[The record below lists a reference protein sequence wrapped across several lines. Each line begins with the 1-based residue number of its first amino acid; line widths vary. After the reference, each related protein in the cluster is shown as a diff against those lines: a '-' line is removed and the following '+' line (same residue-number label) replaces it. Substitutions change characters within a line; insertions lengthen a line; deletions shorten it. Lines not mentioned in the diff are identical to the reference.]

1 MIPELIYL
9 SFPILGLIGMGI
21 FIPKLAANKKNF
33 KTDKCDD
40 PAEKSRRSADRGQLV
55 SLSLMFM
62 AGIQMILKSQQPS
75 EKILLV
81 AFGFIYAA
89 VIGYMGDQMI
99 GGDDGYSFESKA
111 WQIRYGL
118 GSLTTGSFFRYLL
131 TVFLDMFISGC
142 LIDVFQ
148 IIADPLTQRVKKM
161 KLPFGSGYRDVL
173 TNNFDNILQS
183 IVAFATFMAYTND
196 TRFNWA
202 YPPNTASKE
211 DIIPIPTIKLIT
223 TVAGIVYLVANVP
236 GNAGT
241 ANIKPGSSM
250 ADTLGTKLI
259 YVCATLGL
267 LTMGS
272 MGIGFNLDPLKD
284 REQLKEKVNAALP
297 KELEGET
304 KWYLADKKWAYGLAF
319 LTIINFIGIGMPL
332 MTSSK
337 LGKLKYPIS
346 IISSLIVPGLLGSI
360 ALSADKKYFE
370 KAKKAGVKKCNVAEK
385 AVEEEAVEE
394 KK

>member
-1 MIPELIYL
+1 MIAEIIYL
-9 SFPILGLIGMGI
+9 LLPILGIIGI
-21 FIPKLAANKKNF
+21 AVFIPKLASNKKNF

-40 PAEKSRRSADRGQLV
+40 PAEKSRRAADRGQLV
-55 SLSLMFM
+55 SMSLMFM
-62 AGIQMILKSQQPS
+62 AGIQMLLKSQNPS

-99 GGDDGYSFESKA
+99 GGDDGFSFESKA

-118 GSLTTGSFFRYLL
+118 GSLTTGSFFRYLI
-131 TVFLDMFISGC
+131 TVFLDMFVSGC

-148 IIADPLTQRVKKM
+148 IVADPLTQRVKKM

-183 IVAFATFMAYTND
+183 VVAFATFMAYTND

-211 DIIPIPTIKLIT
+211 DIIPVPTIKLIT
-223 TVAGIVYLVANVP
+223 TVAGIVYLIANIP

-241 ANIKPGSSM
+241 SSLQSGSPMGDS
-250 ADTLGTKLI
+250 LGTKLV

-272 MGIGFNLDPLKD
+272 MGIGFNLDPIKD
-284 REQLKEKVNAALP
+284 REELDKQVNAALP

-319 LTIINFIGIGMPL
+319 LTVINFIGIGMPL

-346 IISSLIVPGLLGSI
+346 IIASLILPGLLGSI
-360 ALSADKKYFE
+360 AMSADQKYFE
-370 KAKKAGVKKCNVAEK
+370 KAKKAGVQKCK
-385 AVEEEAVEE
+385 
-394 KK
+394 